1 MSKKSGYRQNK
12 IHRMIKREHSVIYA
26 DDLLVVS
33 ESSNG
38 LQHCITRVH
47 LYCEEWGPN
56 INYLKSKV
64 MVFYK
69 GGHLT
74 KDKFKSDKREMESV
88 KQYK

>member
-1 MSKKSGYRQNK
+1 
-12 IHRMIKREHSVIYA
+12 MIKREHSVIYA

-47 LYCEEWGPN
+47 LYCGEWGPN

-64 MVFYK
+64 MVF
-69 GGHLT
+69 
-74 KDKFKSDKREMESV
+74 
-88 KQYK
+88 